1 MCPSTYVE
9 VYDVNA
15 PLDIPWK
22 DFDLAKAAL
31 EAHQRSGSSHFDWKL
46 DAQSIG
52 EKVGWELWERSSY
65 MYFVVS
71 GCTFSC
77 PQPSRK
83 HSREHLRHKPPR
95 KPHHGD
101 ASAFQSIGK
110 KVGWEL
116 WERSFYM
123 CFVVSG
129 CTSSCPQPSRK
140 HSREHLRHKHPRK
153 IHRGDA
159 SAFRA

>member
-22 DFDLAKAAL
+22 DFGRAKAAL
-31 EAHQRSGSSHFDWKL
+31 EAHQRLGSSHFDWKL

-71 GCTFSC
+71 GWTFSC
-77 PQPSRK
+77 PQPSQAVSSIQGNTSDTSTQEKSTVETLQRSD
-83 HSREHLRHKPPR
+83 HWQVGGLGAVGALLLHVLRGVKPPA
-95 KPHHGD
+95 K
-101 ASAFQSIGK
+101 SAGNP
-110 KVGWEL
+110 
-116 WERSFYM
+116 
-123 CFVVSG
+123 
-129 CTSSCPQPSRK
+129 SSRMHDS
-140 HSREHLRHKHPRK
+140 
-153 IHRGDA
+153 
-159 SAFRA
+159 